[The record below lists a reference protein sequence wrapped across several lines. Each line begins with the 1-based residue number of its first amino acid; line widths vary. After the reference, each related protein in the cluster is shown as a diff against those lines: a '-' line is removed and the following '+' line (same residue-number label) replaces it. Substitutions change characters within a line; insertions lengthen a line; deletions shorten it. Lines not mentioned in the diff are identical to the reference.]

1 MLTQDQIKANINAME
16 QQGATQSEIQQYLD
30 SLKGSTTNTPQP
42 STPESGFLKNVL
54 QSLVHVP
61 ATLVSTLASLGADV
75 KSFAGAAGSGFKT
88 MDFSEGDKIRQQGL
102 DLGIF
107 GNVKPVG
114 GDINNQTFGGL
125 AGNVAGLAGN
135 AALDVAT
142 LGSDSLAKAVGESTL
157 KQVGN
162 IAAKNAGIG
171 AGYGLAS
178 SVENGDNWLDTLLH
192 TVEGAAVGGI
202 AGPALHY
209 AIPAV
214 AKTVG
219 GVASDVIDKGVVG
232 GLESTANKIGNK
244 IDTTTSKIFGNVP
257 EGEVGKITIPK
268 NVAIKPTPETS
279 LIQEARKYK
288 SAEEFVKA
296 QGTPVYHGSDKLFTS
311 TDEIKFGD
319 DVFYT
324 LKRTDGEL
332 KELAESA
339 SPDNYWSYDD
349 LAKMPANAFGKE
361 VSEFI
366 VNFKN
371 PKIVDAKGKGWME
384 LTDGSMSD
392 WTNKIVQQA
401 TKSGKKYDGIIIKN
415 IEEGFSGNGTLGA
428 SAGLVDDYIVLNKS
442 AIKTKSQLEEIWKN
456 ANKTNADDALIQ
468 EAKKY
473 KSAEEFVKAQG
484 TTLYH
489 GSPEAKNIKSIDI
502 NKLGEGELG
511 KGFYLSPK
519 KEIANHYTIKGVS
532 NTPSSG
538 ILEFSDNGLNTFVTT
553 KGGVGGF
560 TENAIKYGRDKYIS
574 MLKKQGYDGIETLD
588 NGQIVVFPES
598 VNKIKTKSQLTD
610 IWNKANKI
618 GNKIDTTTSKIFDNT
633 LKPTINVGLNVGNEE
648 KLTPQIIKDT
658 LKKEFNV
665 DVLSGNTFKSET
677 ENTFVPELSRKL
689 TNEELNKL
697 SEILQQEAI
706 PQYADGVGIMAGP
719 KAKEWGDFNPDYF
732 LTNNGIPLSKSN
744 KIGKITIPKNVEKGI
759 DAGGEVLAELESMKG
774 VNIPHDDTELRNA
787 ILETVKDGK
796 FEYVEIPYGG
806 DKKISFTPT
815 IKNLTEDTKKLA
827 NDQEKLIT
835 EKYNRSYSKKELDT
849 VINAERQN
857 GIKNYAVEDTDK
869 YDKALAAEIKNQK
882 FKKLTSAKDILSKIR
897 SIKFDPTADSATQQA
912 RNDVKMALTNL
923 LKKDFPGFAEMNNK
937 IHKNFLVIDAF
948 GNGLAKPGASIF
960 EKLAGIS
967 GALAAAPQGIV
978 ASFATRNFA
987 SKLANHIF
995 GGRYSLD
1002 KATKNFI
1009 NESQPIIEK
1018 WISQGVSPKNIFSLI
1033 QEKYAYGKPSP
1044 ETVLKIITELQG
1056 KADELSRQTTEVA
1069 AQKLAEQKSLIR
1081 IIKGMGNDAN
1091 AIKEE
1096 LVSQGINITDADA
1109 KTFAALNK
1117 NSGKSITPYI
1127 EKLARIGTIK
1137 QSTDQSQ

>member
-16 QQGATQSEIQQYLD
+16 QQGASQSEIQQYLD

-219 GVASDVIDKGVVG
+219 GVASDVIDKGVLG

-244 IDTTTSKIFGNVP
+244 IDTITSKIFGNVP
-257 EGEVGKITIPK
+257 EGEV
-268 NVAIKPTPETS
+268 
-279 LIQEARKYK
+279 
-288 SAEEFVKA
+288 
-296 QGTPVYHGSDKLFTS
+296 
-311 TDEIKFGD
+311 
-319 DVFYT
+319 
-324 LKRTDGEL
+324 
-332 KELAESA
+332 
-339 SPDNYWSYDD
+339 
-349 LAKMPANAFGKE
+349 
-361 VSEFI
+361 
-366 VNFKN
+366 
-371 PKIVDAKGKGWME
+371 
-384 LTDGSMSD
+384 
-392 WTNKIVQQA
+392 
-401 TKSGKKYDGIIIKN
+401 
-415 IEEGFSGNGTLGA
+415 
-428 SAGLVDDYIVLNKS
+428 
-442 AIKTKSQLEEIWKN
+442 
-456 ANKTNADDALIQ
+456 
-468 EAKKY
+468 
-473 KSAEEFVKAQG
+473 
-484 TTLYH
+484 
-489 GSPEAKNIKSIDI
+489 
-502 NKLGEGELG
+502 
-511 KGFYLSPK
+511 
-519 KEIANHYTIKGVS
+519 
-532 NTPSSG
+532 
-538 ILEFSDNGLNTFVTT
+538 
-553 KGGVGGF
+553 
-560 TENAIKYGRDKYIS
+560 
-574 MLKKQGYDGIETLD
+574 
-588 NGQIVVFPES
+588 
-598 VNKIKTKSQLTD
+598 
-610 IWNKANKI
+610 
-618 GNKIDTTTSKIFDNT
+618 
-633 LKPTINVGLNVGNEE
+633 
-648 KLTPQIIKDT
+648 
-658 LKKEFNV
+658 
-665 DVLSGNTFKSET
+665 
-677 ENTFVPELSRKL
+677 
-689 TNEELNKL
+689 
-697 SEILQQEAI
+697 
-706 PQYADGVGIMAGP
+706 
-719 KAKEWGDFNPDYF
+719 
-732 LTNNGIPLSKSN
+732 
-744 KIGKITIPKNVEKGI
+744 GKITIPKNVEKGI

-796 FEYVEIPYGG
+796 FEYEEIPYGG

-1009 NESQPIIEK
+1009 NESQPVIEK

>member
-16 QQGATQSEIQQYLD
+16 QQGASQSEIQQYLD

-171 AGYGLAS
+171 AGYSLAS

-219 GVASDVIDKGVVG
+219 GVASDVIDKGVLG

-244 IDTTTSKIFGNVP
+244 IDTITSKIFGNVP
-257 EGEVGKITIPK
+257 EGEV
-268 NVAIKPTPETS
+268 
-279 LIQEARKYK
+279 
-288 SAEEFVKA
+288 
-296 QGTPVYHGSDKLFTS
+296 
-311 TDEIKFGD
+311 
-319 DVFYT
+319 
-324 LKRTDGEL
+324 
-332 KELAESA
+332 
-339 SPDNYWSYDD
+339 
-349 LAKMPANAFGKE
+349 
-361 VSEFI
+361 
-366 VNFKN
+366 
-371 PKIVDAKGKGWME
+371 
-384 LTDGSMSD
+384 
-392 WTNKIVQQA
+392 
-401 TKSGKKYDGIIIKN
+401 
-415 IEEGFSGNGTLGA
+415 
-428 SAGLVDDYIVLNKS
+428 
-442 AIKTKSQLEEIWKN
+442 
-456 ANKTNADDALIQ
+456 
-468 EAKKY
+468 
-473 KSAEEFVKAQG
+473 
-484 TTLYH
+484 
-489 GSPEAKNIKSIDI
+489 
-502 NKLGEGELG
+502 
-511 KGFYLSPK
+511 
-519 KEIANHYTIKGVS
+519 
-532 NTPSSG
+532 
-538 ILEFSDNGLNTFVTT
+538 
-553 KGGVGGF
+553 
-560 TENAIKYGRDKYIS
+560 
-574 MLKKQGYDGIETLD
+574 
-588 NGQIVVFPES
+588 
-598 VNKIKTKSQLTD
+598 
-610 IWNKANKI
+610 
-618 GNKIDTTTSKIFDNT
+618 
-633 LKPTINVGLNVGNEE
+633 
-648 KLTPQIIKDT
+648 
-658 LKKEFNV
+658 
-665 DVLSGNTFKSET
+665 
-677 ENTFVPELSRKL
+677 
-689 TNEELNKL
+689 
-697 SEILQQEAI
+697 
-706 PQYADGVGIMAGP
+706 
-719 KAKEWGDFNPDYF
+719 
-732 LTNNGIPLSKSN
+732 
-744 KIGKITIPKNVEKGI
+744 GKITIPKNVEKGI

>member
-16 QQGATQSEIQQYLD
+16 QQGASQSEIQQYLD

-171 AGYGLAS
+171 AGYSLAS

-219 GVASDVIDKGVVG
+219 GVASDVIDKGVLG
-232 GLESTANKIGNK
+232 GLESTANKKEIKDLIAKKGKGLGKN
-244 IDTTTSKIFGNVP
+244 TSLKD
-257 EGEVGKITIPK
+257 ELTIPE
-268 NVAIKPTPETS
+268 NS
-279 LIQEARKYK
+279 LISEAKKYK

-296 QGTPVYHGSDKLFTS
+296 QGTPVYTGKIGNVELDYNRVAQKGNQLPYGVHFTPDESIAKSFASGETKGMPTGSKGVVESATISAKNPFDVSATGNNGEHLFFEGSKQYNILQEIAKRDKLGDLS
-311 TDEIKFGD
+311 EIYSKKSGGHFIP
-319 DVFYT
+319 
-324 LKRTDGEL
+324 
-332 KELAESA
+332 KENISK
-339 SPDNYWSYDD
+339 YDD
-349 LAKMPANAFGKE
+349 SKLAL
-361 VSEFI
+361 
-366 VNFKN
+366 N
-371 PKIVDAKGKGWME
+371 PNWILNQAK
-384 LTDGSMSD
+384 
-392 WTNKIVQQA
+392 
-401 TKSGKKYDGIIIKN
+401 
-415 IEEGFSGNGTLGA
+415 
-428 SAGLVDDYIVLNKS
+428 
-442 AIKTKSQLEEIWKN
+442 
-456 ANKTNADDALIQ
+456 
-468 EAKKY
+468 
-473 KSAEEFVKAQG
+473 
-484 TTLYH
+484 
-489 GSPEAKNIKSIDI
+489 PETIKSILA
-502 NKLGEGELG
+502 K
-511 KGFYLSPK
+511 
-519 KEIANHYTIKGVS
+519 
-532 NTPSSG
+532 
-538 ILEFSDNGLNTFVTT
+538 NGYDPV
-553 KGGVGGF
+553 
-560 TENAIKYGRDKYIS
+560 IKYSMRGTKDPLGMGLPTFTDAYAVLDKS
-574 MLKKQGYDGIETLD
+574 A
-588 NGQIVVFPES
+588 
-598 VNKIKTKSQLTD
+598 IKTKSQLTD

-618 GNKIDTTTSKIFDNT
+618 GNKIDTTTSKIF
-633 LKPTINVGLNVGNEE
+633 GN
-648 KLTPQIIKDT
+648 
-658 LKKEFNV
+658 
-665 DVLSGNTFKSET
+665 
-677 ENTFVPELSRKL
+677 VPEG
-689 TNEELNKL
+689 E
-697 SEILQQEAI
+697 
-706 PQYADGVGIMAGP
+706 V
-719 KAKEWGDFNPDYF
+719 
-732 LTNNGIPLSKSN
+732 
-744 KIGKITIPKNVEKGI
+744 GKITIPKNVEKGI

-815 IKNLTEDTKKLA
+815 IENLTEDTKKLA

-1117 NSGKSITPYI
+1117 NLGKSITPYI

>member
-16 QQGATQSEIQQYLD
+16 QQGASQSEIQQYLD

-171 AGYGLAS
+171 AGYSLAS

-219 GVASDVIDKGVVG
+219 GVASDVIDKGVLG

-244 IDTTTSKIFGNVP
+244 IDTITSKIFGNVP
-257 EGEVGKITIPK
+257 EGEV
-268 NVAIKPTPETS
+268 
-279 LIQEARKYK
+279 
-288 SAEEFVKA
+288 
-296 QGTPVYHGSDKLFTS
+296 
-311 TDEIKFGD
+311 
-319 DVFYT
+319 
-324 LKRTDGEL
+324 
-332 KELAESA
+332 
-339 SPDNYWSYDD
+339 
-349 LAKMPANAFGKE
+349 
-361 VSEFI
+361 
-366 VNFKN
+366 
-371 PKIVDAKGKGWME
+371 
-384 LTDGSMSD
+384 
-392 WTNKIVQQA
+392 
-401 TKSGKKYDGIIIKN
+401 
-415 IEEGFSGNGTLGA
+415 
-428 SAGLVDDYIVLNKS
+428 
-442 AIKTKSQLEEIWKN
+442 
-456 ANKTNADDALIQ
+456 
-468 EAKKY
+468 
-473 KSAEEFVKAQG
+473 
-484 TTLYH
+484 
-489 GSPEAKNIKSIDI
+489 
-502 NKLGEGELG
+502 
-511 KGFYLSPK
+511 
-519 KEIANHYTIKGVS
+519 
-532 NTPSSG
+532 
-538 ILEFSDNGLNTFVTT
+538 
-553 KGGVGGF
+553 
-560 TENAIKYGRDKYIS
+560 
-574 MLKKQGYDGIETLD
+574 
-588 NGQIVVFPES
+588 
-598 VNKIKTKSQLTD
+598 
-610 IWNKANKI
+610 
-618 GNKIDTTTSKIFDNT
+618 
-633 LKPTINVGLNVGNEE
+633 
-648 KLTPQIIKDT
+648 
-658 LKKEFNV
+658 
-665 DVLSGNTFKSET
+665 
-677 ENTFVPELSRKL
+677 
-689 TNEELNKL
+689 
-697 SEILQQEAI
+697 
-706 PQYADGVGIMAGP
+706 
-719 KAKEWGDFNPDYF
+719 
-732 LTNNGIPLSKSN
+732 
-744 KIGKITIPKNVEKGI
+744 GKITIPKNVEKGI

-796 FEYVEIPYGG
+796 FEYEEIPYGG

>member
-16 QQGATQSEIQQYLD
+16 QQGASQSEIQQYLD

-257 EGEVGKITIPK
+257 EGEV
-268 NVAIKPTPETS
+268 
-279 LIQEARKYK
+279 
-288 SAEEFVKA
+288 
-296 QGTPVYHGSDKLFTS
+296 
-311 TDEIKFGD
+311 
-319 DVFYT
+319 
-324 LKRTDGEL
+324 
-332 KELAESA
+332 
-339 SPDNYWSYDD
+339 
-349 LAKMPANAFGKE
+349 
-361 VSEFI
+361 
-366 VNFKN
+366 
-371 PKIVDAKGKGWME
+371 
-384 LTDGSMSD
+384 
-392 WTNKIVQQA
+392 
-401 TKSGKKYDGIIIKN
+401 
-415 IEEGFSGNGTLGA
+415 
-428 SAGLVDDYIVLNKS
+428 
-442 AIKTKSQLEEIWKN
+442 
-456 ANKTNADDALIQ
+456 
-468 EAKKY
+468 
-473 KSAEEFVKAQG
+473 
-484 TTLYH
+484 
-489 GSPEAKNIKSIDI
+489 
-502 NKLGEGELG
+502 
-511 KGFYLSPK
+511 
-519 KEIANHYTIKGVS
+519 
-532 NTPSSG
+532 
-538 ILEFSDNGLNTFVTT
+538 
-553 KGGVGGF
+553 
-560 TENAIKYGRDKYIS
+560 
-574 MLKKQGYDGIETLD
+574 
-588 NGQIVVFPES
+588 
-598 VNKIKTKSQLTD
+598 
-610 IWNKANKI
+610 
-618 GNKIDTTTSKIFDNT
+618 
-633 LKPTINVGLNVGNEE
+633 
-648 KLTPQIIKDT
+648 
-658 LKKEFNV
+658 
-665 DVLSGNTFKSET
+665 
-677 ENTFVPELSRKL
+677 
-689 TNEELNKL
+689 
-697 SEILQQEAI
+697 
-706 PQYADGVGIMAGP
+706 
-719 KAKEWGDFNPDYF
+719 
-732 LTNNGIPLSKSN
+732 
-744 KIGKITIPKNVEKGI
+744 GKITIPKNVEKGI

-1117 NSGKSITPYI
+1117 NLGKSITPYI

>member
-16 QQGATQSEIQQYLD
+16 QQGASQSEIQQYLD

-171 AGYGLAS
+171 AGYSLAS

-219 GVASDVIDKGVVG
+219 GVASDVIDKGVLG

-244 IDTTTSKIFGNVP
+244 IDTITSKIFGNVP
-257 EGEVGKITIPK
+257 EGEV
-268 NVAIKPTPETS
+268 
-279 LIQEARKYK
+279 
-288 SAEEFVKA
+288 
-296 QGTPVYHGSDKLFTS
+296 
-311 TDEIKFGD
+311 
-319 DVFYT
+319 
-324 LKRTDGEL
+324 
-332 KELAESA
+332 
-339 SPDNYWSYDD
+339 
-349 LAKMPANAFGKE
+349 
-361 VSEFI
+361 
-366 VNFKN
+366 
-371 PKIVDAKGKGWME
+371 
-384 LTDGSMSD
+384 
-392 WTNKIVQQA
+392 
-401 TKSGKKYDGIIIKN
+401 
-415 IEEGFSGNGTLGA
+415 
-428 SAGLVDDYIVLNKS
+428 
-442 AIKTKSQLEEIWKN
+442 
-456 ANKTNADDALIQ
+456 
-468 EAKKY
+468 
-473 KSAEEFVKAQG
+473 
-484 TTLYH
+484 
-489 GSPEAKNIKSIDI
+489 
-502 NKLGEGELG
+502 
-511 KGFYLSPK
+511 
-519 KEIANHYTIKGVS
+519 
-532 NTPSSG
+532 
-538 ILEFSDNGLNTFVTT
+538 
-553 KGGVGGF
+553 
-560 TENAIKYGRDKYIS
+560 
-574 MLKKQGYDGIETLD
+574 
-588 NGQIVVFPES
+588 
-598 VNKIKTKSQLTD
+598 
-610 IWNKANKI
+610 
-618 GNKIDTTTSKIFDNT
+618 
-633 LKPTINVGLNVGNEE
+633 
-648 KLTPQIIKDT
+648 
-658 LKKEFNV
+658 
-665 DVLSGNTFKSET
+665 
-677 ENTFVPELSRKL
+677 
-689 TNEELNKL
+689 
-697 SEILQQEAI
+697 
-706 PQYADGVGIMAGP
+706 
-719 KAKEWGDFNPDYF
+719 
-732 LTNNGIPLSKSN
+732 
-744 KIGKITIPKNVEKGI
+744 GKITIPKNVEKGI

-815 IKNLTEDTKKLA
+815 IENLTEDTKKLA

-1009 NESQPIIEK
+1009 NESQPVIEK

-1117 NSGKSITPYI
+1117 NLGKSITPYI

>member
-1 MLTQDQIKANINAME
+1 MLTQEQIKANINAME

-171 AGYGLAS
+171 AGYSLAS

-219 GVASDVIDKGVVG
+219 GVASDVIDKGVLG

-244 IDTTTSKIFGNVP
+244 IDTITSKIFGNVP
-257 EGEVGKITIPK
+257 EGEV
-268 NVAIKPTPETS
+268 
-279 LIQEARKYK
+279 
-288 SAEEFVKA
+288 
-296 QGTPVYHGSDKLFTS
+296 
-311 TDEIKFGD
+311 
-319 DVFYT
+319 
-324 LKRTDGEL
+324 
-332 KELAESA
+332 
-339 SPDNYWSYDD
+339 
-349 LAKMPANAFGKE
+349 
-361 VSEFI
+361 
-366 VNFKN
+366 
-371 PKIVDAKGKGWME
+371 
-384 LTDGSMSD
+384 
-392 WTNKIVQQA
+392 
-401 TKSGKKYDGIIIKN
+401 
-415 IEEGFSGNGTLGA
+415 
-428 SAGLVDDYIVLNKS
+428 
-442 AIKTKSQLEEIWKN
+442 
-456 ANKTNADDALIQ
+456 
-468 EAKKY
+468 
-473 KSAEEFVKAQG
+473 
-484 TTLYH
+484 
-489 GSPEAKNIKSIDI
+489 
-502 NKLGEGELG
+502 
-511 KGFYLSPK
+511 
-519 KEIANHYTIKGVS
+519 
-532 NTPSSG
+532 
-538 ILEFSDNGLNTFVTT
+538 
-553 KGGVGGF
+553 
-560 TENAIKYGRDKYIS
+560 
-574 MLKKQGYDGIETLD
+574 
-588 NGQIVVFPES
+588 
-598 VNKIKTKSQLTD
+598 
-610 IWNKANKI
+610 
-618 GNKIDTTTSKIFDNT
+618 
-633 LKPTINVGLNVGNEE
+633 
-648 KLTPQIIKDT
+648 
-658 LKKEFNV
+658 
-665 DVLSGNTFKSET
+665 
-677 ENTFVPELSRKL
+677 
-689 TNEELNKL
+689 
-697 SEILQQEAI
+697 
-706 PQYADGVGIMAGP
+706 
-719 KAKEWGDFNPDYF
+719 
-732 LTNNGIPLSKSN
+732 
-744 KIGKITIPKNVEKGI
+744 GKITIPKNVEKGI

-796 FEYVEIPYGG
+796 FEYEEIPYGG

-1117 NSGKSITPYI
+1117 NLGKSITPYI

>member
-16 QQGATQSEIQQYLD
+16 QQGASQSEIQQYLD

-171 AGYGLAS
+171 AGYSLAS

-219 GVASDVIDKGVVG
+219 GVASDVIDKGVLG

-257 EGEVGKITIPK
+257 EGEV
-268 NVAIKPTPETS
+268 
-279 LIQEARKYK
+279 
-288 SAEEFVKA
+288 
-296 QGTPVYHGSDKLFTS
+296 
-311 TDEIKFGD
+311 
-319 DVFYT
+319 
-324 LKRTDGEL
+324 
-332 KELAESA
+332 
-339 SPDNYWSYDD
+339 
-349 LAKMPANAFGKE
+349 
-361 VSEFI
+361 
-366 VNFKN
+366 
-371 PKIVDAKGKGWME
+371 
-384 LTDGSMSD
+384 
-392 WTNKIVQQA
+392 
-401 TKSGKKYDGIIIKN
+401 
-415 IEEGFSGNGTLGA
+415 
-428 SAGLVDDYIVLNKS
+428 
-442 AIKTKSQLEEIWKN
+442 
-456 ANKTNADDALIQ
+456 
-468 EAKKY
+468 
-473 KSAEEFVKAQG
+473 
-484 TTLYH
+484 
-489 GSPEAKNIKSIDI
+489 
-502 NKLGEGELG
+502 
-511 KGFYLSPK
+511 
-519 KEIANHYTIKGVS
+519 
-532 NTPSSG
+532 
-538 ILEFSDNGLNTFVTT
+538 
-553 KGGVGGF
+553 
-560 TENAIKYGRDKYIS
+560 
-574 MLKKQGYDGIETLD
+574 
-588 NGQIVVFPES
+588 
-598 VNKIKTKSQLTD
+598 
-610 IWNKANKI
+610 
-618 GNKIDTTTSKIFDNT
+618 
-633 LKPTINVGLNVGNEE
+633 
-648 KLTPQIIKDT
+648 
-658 LKKEFNV
+658 
-665 DVLSGNTFKSET
+665 
-677 ENTFVPELSRKL
+677 
-689 TNEELNKL
+689 
-697 SEILQQEAI
+697 
-706 PQYADGVGIMAGP
+706 
-719 KAKEWGDFNPDYF
+719 
-732 LTNNGIPLSKSN
+732 
-744 KIGKITIPKNVEKGI
+744 GKITIPKNVEKGI

-796 FEYVEIPYGG
+796 FEYEEIPYGG